1 MAIQKFELEA
11 LTTIDG
17 GRINAA
23 FQHALAR
30 CEADCRD
37 RPGTAKAR
45 KIALVVTMTPLCDD
59 SADLESV
66 NVHFQI
72 TDSIPKR
79 ESKVYNMKAHPG
91 GLLFN
96 ELAPEDVRQGTIDE
110 PQPRSLTNAG

>member
-1 MAIQKFELEA
+1 MAVERFELSA
-11 LTTIDG
+11 LSTIDG

-23 FQHALAR
+23 FQQALAR

-37 RPGTAKAR
+37 RPGTGKPR

-72 TDSIPKR
+72 TDTIPKR
-79 ESKVYNMKAHPG
+79 ESKVYNMKADRK

-96 ELAPEDVRQGTIDE
+96 ELAPEDVRQTTIDE
-110 PQPRSLTNAG
+110 PQPRKVKDAG